1 MTRMPLSPAGTLTVI
16 VAVCGFVYAQPSP
29 EVQRRISAA
38 IEAAGKGSDIDYTGF
53 VNPFIGTGMS
63 KFFPPTE

>member
-1 MTRMPLSPAGTLTVI
+1 MTRMPLSLAGTLTVI

-38 IEAAGKGSDIDYTGF
+38 IEAAGKGSVIDYTGF
-53 VNPFIGTGMS
+53 VNPFIGTGTF
-63 KFFPPTE
+63 KFFSPTE